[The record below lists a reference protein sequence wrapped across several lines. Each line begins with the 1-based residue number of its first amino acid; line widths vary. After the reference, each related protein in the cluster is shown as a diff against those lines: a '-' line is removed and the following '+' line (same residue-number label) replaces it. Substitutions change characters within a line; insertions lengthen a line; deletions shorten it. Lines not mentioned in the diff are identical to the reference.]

1 MIRRNVAMNRY
12 EIKEPVWKDN
22 SIGIAEFR
30 LKNDLLVDI
39 IYKNKSNERVFPN
52 TYIIKNANLTNRSY
66 QNMYGKKIYKFL
78 ISELE
83 VYDE

>member
-1 MIRRNVAMNRY
+1 MNRY
-12 EIKEPVWKDN
+12 EIREPIWKDN
-22 SIGIAEFR
+22 SIGIADFR

>member
-1 MIRRNVAMNRY
+1 MNKY

-52 TYIIKNANLTNRSY
+52 TYIIKNPNLINRSY
-66 QNMYGKKIYKFL
+66 QLIHGKKIYKFL
-78 ISELE
+78 INELE
-83 VYDE
+83 TYGE

>member
-1 MIRRNVAMNRY
+1 MNKY

-52 TYIIKNANLTNRSY
+52 TYIIKNPNLINRSY
-66 QNMYGKKIYKFL
+66 QLIHGKKIYKFL
-78 ISELE
+78 INELKVFVE
-83 VYDE
+83 KEYSK